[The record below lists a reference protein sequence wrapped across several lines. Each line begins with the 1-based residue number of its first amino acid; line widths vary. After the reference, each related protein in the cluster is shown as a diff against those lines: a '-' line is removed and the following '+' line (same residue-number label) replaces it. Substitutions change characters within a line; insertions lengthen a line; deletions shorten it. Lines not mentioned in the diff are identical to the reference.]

1 MKLKDSGL
9 TLIELLVTI
18 AVIAVVAAISVPVVN
33 NVIQRSNEAAAE
45 QMNTEVDSFT
55 QKYALA
61 GAILFYSV
69 DTEALGRTME
79 ANTIYGFLDANGDG
93 VMSADEIIEGLTIDT
108 KFILV
113 DENSSPYST
122 IEPNNFRYPGG
133 GGFPADRINIEIR
146 D

>member
-1 MKLKDSGL
+1 MRINNNGL

-33 NVIQRSNEAAAE
+33 NVIQSSNEAAAE

-55 QKYALA
+55 QKYSKV
-61 GAILFYSV
+61 GAILFYAV
-69 DTEALGRTME
+69 EADALGRTME
-79 ANTIYGFLDANGDG
+79 ANTIYGFLDTNGDG
-93 VMSADEIIEGLTIDT
+93 AMSADELVEGLTIDE
-108 KFILV
+108 KFVLV
-113 DENSSPYST
+113 DEDSSPYSI

-133 GGFPADRINIEIR
+133 SGFPADRINIELR